1 LYLSRADL
9 KQLDEQTLL
18 SLPKPR
24 KDVMLCRLLSDL
36 KEAHDRLSADSQ
48 TSSRPPSSDAPWAVA
63 GVDDESDD
71 EHDTA
76 SDAIPDEDES
86 EGTGEPDT
94 AASADQRGSS
104 DAGEESKRNPG
115 RQPGAVGHSRLVTLP
130 ISATIVHR
138 PESCVVCRVW
148 TRVGARGLHRPHRV
162 VCAGH

>member
-1 LYLSRADL
+1 MYLSRTDL

-48 TSSRPPSSDAPWAVA
+48 SSSRPPSSDVPWTVA
-63 GVDDESDD
+63 GIDDEPDDDREAASDVIPDDD
-71 EHDTA
+71 E
-76 SDAIPDEDES
+76 P

-104 DAGEESKRNPG
+104 DAGEESKRRPG
-115 RQPGAVGHSRLVTLP
+115 RQPGAVGHSRIVTLP

-138 PESCVVCRVW
+138 PEQCAVC
-148 TRVGARGLHRPHRV
+148 GQALEP
-162 VCAGH
+162 